1 MPMDSGIEP
10 EASSPV
16 SFVRLSINRPAGQ
29 EPIGGLQLAVCSWPF
44 EVCSFRFRS
53 AMYIGL
59 IIPIGRV
66 SPTPAH
72 PKEHA
77 LSPAANRQPPT
88 ANR

>member
-29 EPIGGLQLAVCSWPF
+29 EPIGGLQLAVCGLQFPVQAWHLNSYHKYNNSHMSHLLHRAIPKNM
-44 EVCSFRFRS
+44 RS
-53 AMYIGL
+53 A
-59 IIPIGRV
+59 P
-66 SPTPAH
+66 
-72 PKEHA
+72 
-77 LSPAANRQPPT
+77 PPT